1 MLSHA
6 VWSPMQVPAF
16 PKAWL
21 NFAITFDSQAERP
34 EESPLAATFA

>member
-6 VWSPMQVPAF
+6 VWSRMQVPAF